1 MGIFKDIDAY
11 TITLTGAQLEGRGKV
26 SLLFFKIEKSVL
38 ILERKALC
46 LPWVKFSIQNVV
58 LRVSWRKTPKCFAA
72 GPLFLV
78 FLTKCLSKYWS
89 TPVPQ
94 PPPPPL
100 PWQIYGCEPAPKDYS
115 FCKTLNLKCL
125 AMFWIRLCLVNC
137 SVICIVIL
145 S

>member
-38 ILERKALC
+38 IWERKALC
-46 LPWVKFSIQNVV
+46 QPSVKFSIQNVV

-78 FLTKCLSKYWS
+78 FLMKCLSKYWS

-94 PPPPPL
+94 PPLPPCL
-100 PWQIYGCEPAPKDYS
+100 DKFMAANLHQGIILFAKRSILNVWQ
-115 FCKTLNLKCL
+115 
-125 AMFWIRLCLVNC
+125 C
-137 SVICIVIL
+137 SEYVSVSL
-145 S
+145 TAQ